1 MEDGEEG
8 PAGQPRDHKSQ
19 GLSPVSTEVLS
30 TAPQKLSIRETGAEA
45 VKAEAGAPAVTR
57 HRLPSLEM

>member
-1 MEDGEEG
+1 MTWGVMWA
-8 PAGQPRDHKSQ
+8 PAQNGQ